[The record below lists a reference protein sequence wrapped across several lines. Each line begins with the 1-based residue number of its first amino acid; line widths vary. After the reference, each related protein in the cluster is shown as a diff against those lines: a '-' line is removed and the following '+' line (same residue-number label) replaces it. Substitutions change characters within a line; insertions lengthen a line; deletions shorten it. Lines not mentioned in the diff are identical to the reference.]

1 MVRGF
6 SAMPQGTQLLS
17 NCPCLPLLPA
27 PVPLSRTE
35 FDSLIA
41 AEKENAGEHE
51 EEGDGDEHADEGSS

>member
-1 MVRGF
+1 
-6 SAMPQGTQLLS
+6 
-17 NCPCLPLLPA
+17 
-27 PVPLSRTE
+27 VPLSRTE